1 MAVNENNLVGVGEDT
16 ATGERHEIRHL
27 PEEPVWHEGI
37 YQIERNDE
45 IIGGAGGVA
54 NVQARQLAERT
65 SYLNE
70 LVKRLQEAIPG
81 TDEYNEIIDQ
91 IRHLDLTKTN
101 ASVAHLER
109 LMANAYL
116 AFEMANID
124 PDGYDNMIIE
134 TFNDG
139 AKEIDQAVVDVT
151 SVVSGSDNIDVS
163 SSDGLIIGA
172 HYQLTDGERIEEVQ
186 IRSLN
191 VSGSIKRVILY
202 EPVRNQY
209 ADGRAKLYRSSVAIW
224 GGRAY
229 GGGNV
234 RTDEWA
240 ADHSFSGSDT
250 AQDITS
256 ALAFDN
262 AEAFDVEGAVL
273 DGGKF
278 VLGNEIVGI
287 ALVATGGGS
296 GTWKRVNEEGDD
308 LT

>member
-1 MAVNENNLVGVGEDT
+1 MSVNENNLVGVGEDT

-27 PEEPVWHEGI
+27 PEEAVWHDGI

-54 NVQARQLAERT
+54 NVQARQLGERT
-65 SYLNE
+65 AYLKG
-70 LVKRLQEAIPG
+70 LVEALQASVPG
-81 TDEYNEIIDQ
+81 TEEYYSILAQ
-91 IRHLDLTKTN
+91 LRALDITKTA

-134 TFNDG
+134 TFGDG

-163 SSDGLIIGA
+163 TSDGLIIGA

-186 IRSLN
+186 IRSIN
-191 VSGSIKRVILY
+191 VSGGIKRVILY
-202 EPVRNQY
+202 EAVRNQY
-209 ADGRAKLYRSSVAIW
+209 TGGRAKLYRSSVAIW

-240 ADHSFSGSDT
+240 ADRTFSGSDT
-250 AQDITS
+250 AQNMTAELS
-256 ALAFDN
+256 FDN

>member
-16 ATGERHEIRHL
+16 ETGERHEIRHL

-65 SYLNE
+65 SYLKE
-70 LVKRLQEAIPG
+70 LVEQLQEAIPG

-91 IRHLDLTKTN
+91 IRRLDLTKTN

-278 VLGNEIVGI
+278 VLGGEIVGI

-296 GTWKRVNEEGDD
+296 GTWKQVNEEGDD